1 MVKNMRSGVT
11 LFITLSIIAAMLAL
25 LGVVFKY
32 LETVRGEA
40 EIKASLIQGNILYA
54 DTRSAI
60 RRLLGKTPKNNTYK
74 TFYTTPLAVASE
86 NGEFGAMIHC
96 SPIADRPNIAW
107 LGMDGDSNH
116 PYHFEIAEKIYEAIT
131 DKADLRN
138 PSALHRMILD
148 ALKEKKLMRFNI
160 LSNINKKKGTISLR
174 EFQSILDAYR
184 YESDDKKVYS
194 IPWQSW
200 FAFGEDMG
208 KLDSNFIRP
217 EVLAEIFDIDLRL
230 VQGESGFALGD
241 SLEDFLEENGLD
253 KTLYDWKRT
262 SGGKTYEL
270 FAKKHPVDAM
280 ECMISYAFRDGQY
293 AFRFGYINKRVVNF
307 EFAGH

>member
-1 MVKNMRSGVT
+1 MVKMRRGVT

-32 LETVRGEA
+32 LETARNEA

-54 DTRSAI
+54 DARSAI

-74 TFYTTPLAVASE
+74 TFYTTPLAIAAQS
-86 NGEFGAMIHC
+86 GEFGAMIHC

-107 LGMDGDSNH
+107 LGMDGDRNH
-116 PYHFEIAEKIYEAIT
+116 LYHFEVAEKIYEAIT
-131 DKADLRN
+131 DKANLRD
-138 PSALHRMILD
+138 PSSLHQMILD
-148 ALKEKKLMRFNI
+148 ALKQKKQRRFNI

-184 YESDDKKVYS
+184 YESDDDKVYA
-194 IPWQSW
+194 IPWQTY

-208 KLDSNFIRP
+208 KIDSNFIRP

-230 VQGESGFALGD
+230 VQGEDGFSMGD
-241 SLEDFLEENGLD
+241 SLKKFLEENGLD
-253 KTLYDWKRT
+253 ATLYDWKHT
-262 SGGKTYEL
+262 SKKVTHEL
-270 FAKKHPVDAM
+270 FAKKKPVDAM
-280 ECMISYAFRDGQY
+280 ECMVSYAFRDGQY

-307 EFAGH
+307 EFSGH

>member
-32 LETVRGEA
+32 LETARNEA

-54 DTRSAI
+54 DARSAI
-60 RRLLGKTPKNNTYK
+60 RRLLGKTPKNSTYK
-74 TFYTTPLAVASE
+74 TFYTTPLAIAAQD
-86 NGEFGAMIHC
+86 GEFGAMIHC

-107 LGMDGDSNH
+107 LGMDGDRNH
-116 PYHFEIAEKIYEAIT
+116 QPHFEVAEKIYEAIT

-138 PSALHRMILD
+138 PSGLHQMILD
-148 ALKEKKLMRFNI
+148 ALKQKKQMRFNI

-184 YESDDKKVYS
+184 YESDDDKVYS
-194 IPWQSW
+194 VPWQTY
-200 FAFGEDMG
+200 FAFGTDMG
-208 KLDSNFIRP
+208 KIDSNFIRP

-230 VQGESGFALGD
+230 VQGEDGFSMGD
-241 SLEDFLEENGLD
+241 SLKKFLEENGLD
-253 KTLYDWKRT
+253 LTRYDWRSANK
-262 SGGKTYEL
+262 KYEL
-270 FAKKHPVDAM
+270 FAKKTPVDAM
-280 ECMISYAFRDGQY
+280 ECMVSYAFRDGQY
-293 AFRFGYINKRVVNF
+293 AFRFGYTNKRVVNF
-307 EFAGH
+307 EFTGH